1 MTGSHESRKVRKY
14 LDATESLLLYPG
26 EPNVSVPHFV
36 LSGKPEKHSNGYVNV
51 GLMLK
56 EFPEIRVAIANDI
69 VRTLRQMWN
78 EKVDRVV
85 GAANSSTDLA
95 KDVARAVNAQHIS
108 MVKVDEQGRK
118 LPRQIW
124 NYDKNTPLR
133 DGEVILQVED
143 LITTSSSSLQIREGI
158 RDANPGVEIVFAP
171 ILPVVVDRSDLKVL
185 KVEESVIMP
194 LLWLSIQNYDPETC
208 PYCAVGSPVVF
219 DVKKNWVK
227 LVSTSTPS
235 VELGGVKWR

>member
-1 MTGSHESRKVRKY
+1 MTESYVSSKVREHLEVTKNLWIY
-14 LDATESLLLYPG
+14 PSKEPIADIPHVLLTLG
-26 EPNVSVPHFV
+26 Q
-36 LSGKPEKHSNGYVNV
+36 HSNGYVNV
-51 GLMLK
+51 GGMLK
-56 EFPEIRVAIANDI
+56 EFPEIRKTLANDI

-78 EKVDRVV
+78 RKVDRVV
-85 GAANSSTDLA
+85 GADTSSTDLA
-95 KDVARAVNAQHIS
+95 EDVARATSAQHIR
-108 MVKVDEQGRK
+108 MMKVEDGKRK
-118 LPRQIW
+118 RQVW
-124 NYDKNTPLR
+124 VGENTPLK

-143 LITTSSSSLQIREGI
+143 LITTSSSALQVREGI
-158 RDANPGVEIVFAP
+158 RDANLGVEIVFAP